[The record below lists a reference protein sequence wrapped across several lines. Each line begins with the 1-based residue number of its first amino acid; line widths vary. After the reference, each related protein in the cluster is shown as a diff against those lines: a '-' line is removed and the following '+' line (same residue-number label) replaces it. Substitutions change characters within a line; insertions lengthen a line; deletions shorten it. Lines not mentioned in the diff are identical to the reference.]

1 MLRKT
6 RTRDDQKPNLHG
18 IVGLKGY
25 GEEGVS
31 VMQWLSR
38 GVGDAELGNE
48 VVRDPYVAV
57 VVHDVHINL
66 HRSLA
71 VHTET

>member
-1 MLRKT
+1 
-6 RTRDDQKPNLHG
+6 
-18 IVGLKGY
+18 
-25 GEEGVS
+25 
-31 VMQWLSR
+31 MQWLSR